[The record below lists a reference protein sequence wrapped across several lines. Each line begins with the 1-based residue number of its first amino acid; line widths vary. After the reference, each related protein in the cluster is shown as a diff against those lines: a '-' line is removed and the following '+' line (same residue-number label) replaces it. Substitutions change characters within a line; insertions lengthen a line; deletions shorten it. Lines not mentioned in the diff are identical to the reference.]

1 MFSQEK
7 KLNVIFYNDSAPC
20 NMVVMEFSFESV
32 VYFLYKLFCFY
43 EVARL
48 RPFKD
53 HSDNDRIQWTT
64 SADAA
69 FYFIDNSLFL

>member
-1 MFSQEK
+1 
-7 KLNVIFYNDSAPC
+7 
-20 NMVVMEFSFESV
+20 MEFSFESV
-32 VYFLYKLFCFY
+32 VYFLYKFFCFY

-53 HSDNDRIQWTT
+53 QSDNDRIQWTT